1 MARLDKVYITKCL
14 FQNQANRVAHYIIRK
29 DGVKSDHHAISC
41 GMELMET
48 PTKRY
53 C

>member
-1 MARLDKVYITKCL
+1 MVILNKVYITKGL
-14 FQNQANRVAHYIIRK
+14 FQNQGNRVAHYIIRK
-29 DGVKSDHHAISC
+29 DGVKSNHHANSF

-48 PTKRY
+48 PTKRS